1 MANRYDGAP
10 RSPNAAVRFSL
21 HQFVEKLG
29 TVFGVKTRYDG
40 PGPIGATDLGGALN
54 PGGVSFAVSYLF
66 SELMTK
72 FDDGKSSTTKEEAC
86 LQKFYD
92 AEELCRETNERFQER
107 SFLYRD
113 STKPGY
119 TPAQALWRARRKMEW
134 LLEDYSDAVIVEG
147 CGFGPGATSRLPR
160 SKSHLSHK
168 LEGNLQAT
176 PATVSFARDILSHFP
191 GWEESFIKQGTF
203 CEVVKGNRLVT
214 VPKNYKTDRMI
225 AIEPDWNLF
234 IQKGFGHH
242 IRGKLR
248 KVGIELSDQ
257 SNNAFLAGLGSI
269 DGSVA
274 TIDLSMASDCLST
287 ELVRF
292 LTPPEWFDALEQC
305 RSDKGVLPS
314 GDLIT
319 YQKFSSM
326 GNGYTFELETAIFWS
341 ICSSVID
348 LMQLEDRR
356 CLVYGDDI
364 VVPTA
369 AYANVIDA
377 LAHAGFV
384 PNRKKSFGEG
394 RFRESCGSH
403 FYEGK
408 DVTPIYIRE
417 SVSRL
422 DRLFLL
428 HNNTCRLLER
438 FGDDVVATP
447 EEVVDFLAWIRSAA
461 PKPWQ
466 GPRLTRLDIGDGAFF
481 GTFEQ
486 CSMHLVKRKKGHSG
500 WRVETLQAK
509 PRLRDT
515 SAREHSKMLASLWSL
530 ENRTVPLLTREELVL
545 KWYGVSDRI
554 LRFNDSPPRDP
565 HREPWELTWR
575 VGGQT
580 VDGHAFY
587 PWWAFCLAAH

>member
-1 MANRYDGAP
+1 MASRKFSAP
-10 RSPNAAVRFSL
+10 RSPNAAIRFSI

-29 TVFGVKTRYDG
+29 TLFGVKTRYEG
-40 PGPIGATDLGGALN
+40 PGPIGAVDAGGAFN

-66 SELMTK
+66 EELMSK
-72 FDDGKSSTTKEEAC
+72 FDDGKTSAAKEEKC
-86 LQKFYD
+86 LQRWQE
-92 AEELCRETNERFQER
+92 AEELCLETNERFKER
-107 SFLYRD
+107 SFLYQG

-119 TPAQALWRARRKMEW
+119 TPAAALWRARRKMEW
-134 LLEDYSDAVIVEG
+134 LLGEYSDEVIVDG

-160 SKSHLSHK
+160 RKSHLSHK
-168 LEGNLQAT
+168 IGGIPHAA
-176 PATVSFARDILSHFP
+176 PATVSFARDILSYFP
-191 GWEESFIKQGTF
+191 GWEAFFIKQGTF
-203 CEVVKGNRLVT
+203 CQVTAGNRLVT

-234 IQKGFGHH
+234 IQKGFGGY
-242 IRGKLR
+242 IRERLR
-248 KVGIELSDQ
+248 KVGIDLSDQ
-257 SNNAFLAGLGSI
+257 SNNAFLAGIGSI
-269 DGSVA
+269 DGSIA

-292 LTPPEWFDALEQC
+292 LTPPDWFDALEQC
-305 RSDKGVLPS
+305 RSDQGVSPS
-314 GDLIT
+314 GELIT

-326 GNGYTFELETAIFWS
+326 GNGFTFELETAIFWS
-341 ICSSVID
+341 ICSSVIE
-348 LMQLEDRR
+348 LMRLEDRR

-364 VVPTA
+364 VIPTA
-369 AYANVIDA
+369 AYSNVIEA
-377 LAHAGFV
+377 LGAAGFV
-384 PNRKKSFGEG
+384 PNQKKSFGEG

-403 FYEGK
+403 FYEGD

-417 SVSRL
+417 PVKRL

-428 HNNTCRLLER
+428 HNNMCRLLER
-438 FGDDVVATP
+438 LGGDVVATP
-447 EEVVDFLAWIRSAA
+447 QEVYDFLAWIRSHA
-461 PKPWQ
+461 PKSWQ
-466 GPRLTRLDIGDGAFF
+466 SPRLTRLDIGDGAFF
-481 GTFEQ
+481 GTFEM

-509 PRLRDT
+509 PNLKE
-515 SAREHSKMLASLWSL
+515 SAACERSKLLAGLWGLS
-530 ENRTVPLLTREELVL
+530 EGTVSTLSREELVK

-580 VDGHAFY
+580 VDG
-587 PWWAFCLAAH
+587 LDRKSVV